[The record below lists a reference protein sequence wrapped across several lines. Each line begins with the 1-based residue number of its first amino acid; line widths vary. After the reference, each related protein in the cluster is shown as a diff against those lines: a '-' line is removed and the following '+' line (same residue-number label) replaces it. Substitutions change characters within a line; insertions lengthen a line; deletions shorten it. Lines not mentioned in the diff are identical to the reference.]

1 MTRRERLEAKLAKR
15 AEWADKRD
23 ARASAACD
31 KAHRIASVIP
41 PGQPI
46 LVGHHSE
53 RHHRRDIGRMDS
65 AMRESVESTKMAEH
79 HRSKAA
85 GLEVMLETAIFSDD
99 PDAVEAIEAKIAK
112 LEAERAAM
120 KASNAAFR
128 KGDEAWAKLLGIT
141 LEQAAA
147 RRKTIMEGYSWCRQ
161 PHPAFELSNLA
172 GNLGRMKKRLVT
184 VKARQATTAKAEAAP
199 NGILIDGSADYARVT
214 FAEKPSREI
223 LNDLKA
229 AGFHWSGGS
238 WCGVRRNLP
247 STVAALAAP
256 PAKAVGPSGFGTA
269 DFCDTTLN
277 PNRGSDFS

>member
-1 MTRRERLEAKLAKR
+1 MTRRERLEAKLEKR
-15 AEWADKRD
+15 ETWAAGRD
-23 ARASAACD
+23 AKAEAASN
-31 KAHRIASVIP
+31 KAHAIVSMIP
-41 PGQPI
+41 LGQPI

-53 RHHRRDIGRMDS
+53 RRHRRDLDRIAS
-65 AMRESVESTKMAEH
+65 AMDAAVESTQMAAH

-85 GLEVMLETAIFSDD
+85 GLAVQLETSIFSDD
-99 PDAVEAIEAKIAK
+99 PDAVEAIEARIAE

-128 KGDEAWAKLLGIT
+128 KGDEVWAKLLGIT

-147 RRKTIMEGYSWCRQ
+147 RRARIMEGYSWCRQ
-161 PHPAFELSNLA
+161 PHPGYELTNLG
-172 GNLGRMKKRLVT
+172 GNLNRMKKRLVT
-184 VKARQATTAKAEAAP
+184 VKARQATAAKAEAAP
-199 NGILIDGSADYARVT
+199 GGVLIDGSADYARVT

-247 STVAALAAP
+247 TTVAAMAAP
-256 PAKAVGPSGFGTA
+256 APKPVGPSGFGTA
-269 DFCDTTLN
+269 DFCRTAAN
-277 PNRGSDFS
+277 PSRGSDFS